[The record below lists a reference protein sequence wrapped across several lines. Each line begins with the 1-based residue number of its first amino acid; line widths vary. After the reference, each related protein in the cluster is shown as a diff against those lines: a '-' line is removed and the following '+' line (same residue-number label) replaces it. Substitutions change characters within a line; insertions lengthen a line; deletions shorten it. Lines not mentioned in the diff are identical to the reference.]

1 MVENEEQAL
10 MVKFDFL
17 EAWNVFLEYFFERL
31 DNFQKNGN
39 IEIVEILIEFFFVYI
54 GQLPGKLSLMSPW
67 FIGIFYVITVDLTF
81 AQALFN
87 LFINEWFAHGSLIL
101 VGSQIFTYV
110 QCVLMSFLLWNFQFY
125 LYDFRMVRYVSLITA
140 ITFILGYVMV
150 VAKTIELYFI
160 KAGIEDDVNFI
171 DVIQTLILAYISII
185 YSPTFLINLI
195 IFLKELTLNQLAWSA
210 DEDFADGTAL
220 FGTINIDILYWLG
233 INEDYH
239 WYIEYLKKWT

>member
-1 MVENEEQAL
+1 
-10 MVKFDFL
+10 
-17 EAWNVFLEYFFERL
+17 
-31 DNFQKNGN
+31 
-39 IEIVEILIEFFFVYI
+39 
-54 GQLPGKLSLMSPW
+54 
-67 FIGIFYVITVDLTF
+67 
-81 AQALFN
+81 
-87 LFINEWFAHGSLIL
+87 
-101 VGSQIFTYV
+101 
-110 QCVLMSFLLWNFQFY
+110 
-125 LYDFRMVRYVSLITA
+125 
-140 ITFILGYVMV
+140 MV